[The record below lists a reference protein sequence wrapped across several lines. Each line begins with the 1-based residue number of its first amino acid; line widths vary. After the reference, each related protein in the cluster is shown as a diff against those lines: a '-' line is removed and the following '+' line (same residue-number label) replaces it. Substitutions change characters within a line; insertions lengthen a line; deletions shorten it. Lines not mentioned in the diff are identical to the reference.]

1 MQTNHATNS
10 SGLTARLFQHLRV
23 GGETLLNP
31 QQAGQSRAPRL
42 GEAVN
47 SGHRSGLLRNV
58 EPTASA
64 LQPAKAKTSE
74 QDQTT
79 SATAS
84 FSYRRSERTTLFLT
98 TQQGDTVQLK
108 IKNQTSTDAAYS
120 ELESGETLLSQF
132 SLQSKDASKMSLVVK
147 GDLNADELRAIRS
160 VVEQVSVMAQDFFAG
175 NVADAFATAERFN
188 MDGDQLA
195 DVAVGMRFEEQLT
208 YTQTTAA
215 PLLTQARSDVPENI
229 QAEPNPLIPAASD
242 RPLAPVPS
250 PTRPLAPTP
259 AKTNALQ
266 ASEPP
271 GALNSRAQIMQEAL
285 NVVGEF
291 LKGLLNNLQ
300 QAAPAEEASDAQPM
314 GVALKIKIFKSV
326 LTAAHTSEAPAK
338 SAPAPLP
345 ALVGDTLDALSAK
358 HELPLNTVI

>member
-1 MQTNHATNS
+1 MQTNHASTS

-23 GGETLLNP
+23 GGESLLNP
-31 QQAGQSRAPRL
+31 QQGGHPRAPRL

-47 SGHRSGLLRNV
+47 AGHRSGLQRNV
-58 EPTASA
+58 APTASA

-74 QDQTT
+74 QDQAT

-108 IKNQTSTDAAYS
+108 IKNQTGTDAAYS
-120 ELESGETLLSQF
+120 ELDSGETLLSQLR
-132 SLQSKDASKMSLVVK
+132 LQSKDTSKMSLVVK
-147 GDLNADELRAIRS
+147 GDLNADELRAIHS
-160 VVEQVSVMAQDFFAG
+160 VVEQVSEMAQDFFAG

-215 PLLTQARSDVPENI
+215 PLLTQTRSNVPEKI
-229 QAEPNPLIPAASD
+229 QADPTPLIPAASNL
-242 RPLAPVPS
+242 PLAPVPN
-250 PTRPLAPTP
+250 PTRPLSATP

-266 ASEPP
+266 AGEPP
-271 GALNSRAQIMQEAL
+271 GALSSRAQIMQETL

-300 QAAPAEEASDAQPM
+300 QAAPGEKAGDAMPM

-326 LTAAHTSEAPAK
+326 LTAAHTSDAQAK
-338 SAPAPLP
+338 SGPAPLP

>member
-1 MQTNHATNS
+1 MQTSNAVNPS
-10 SGLTARLFQHLRV
+10 SLTARLFQHLRV
-23 GGETLLNP
+23 GGERLLDP
-31 QQAGQSRAPRL
+31 QQAGYRRAPRL
-42 GEAVN
+42 GETVN
-47 SGHRSGLLRNV
+47 AERRAGLQGNV
-58 EPTASA
+58 EPTTSA

-74 QDQTT
+74 QDQAP

-147 GDLNADELRAIRS
+147 GDLNADELRAIHR

-215 PLLTQARSDVPENI
+215 PLLTQPRSNAPENI
-229 QAEPNPLIPAASD
+229 PAETNPLIPAANEL
-242 RPLAPVPS
+242 PLAPGPDS
-250 PTRPLAPTP
+250 TRPLSTTP
-259 AKTNALQ
+259 SKTHTLQ
-266 ASEPP
+266 ASTPP
-271 GALNSRAQIMQEAL
+271 GDLSSRAQIMQETL

-300 QAAPAEEASDAQPM
+300 QAAPGEKFNDTQPM

-326 LTAAHTSEAPAK
+326 LIAAHTSEAPAK

-358 HELPLNTVI
+358 HEPPLSTVI

>member
-10 SGLTARLFQHLRV
+10 SGLTARLSQHLRV

-31 QQAGQSRAPRL
+31 QQAGQSRATRL

-47 SGHRSGLLRNV
+47 AGHRSGLQRNV

-74 QDQTT
+74 QDQAT

-108 IKNQTSTDAAYS
+108 IRNQTSTDAAHS
-120 ELESGETLLSQF
+120 EFESGETLLSQF
-132 SLQSKDASKMSLVVK
+132 SLQSKDSSKMSLVVK

-175 NVADAFATAERFN
+175 NVADAFETAERFS
-188 MDGDQLA
+188 MDGAQLA
-195 DVAVGMRFEEQLT
+195 DIAVGMRFEERLT
-208 YTQTTAA
+208 YTQTNAA
-215 PLLTQARSDVPENI
+215 PLLTQPRSNAPKNI
-229 QAEPNPLIPAASD
+229 QADANPLIPAAND
-242 RPLAPVPS
+242 LALAPGPY
-250 PTRPLAPTP
+250 PTRPLSPTP
-259 AKTNALQ
+259 SKTNTPL

-271 GALNSRAQIMQEAL
+271 GALSSRAQIMQEAL

-291 LKGLLNNLQ
+291 LKGLMNNLQ
-300 QAAPAEEASDAQPM
+300 QPAPGEKASDTQPM

-326 LTAAHTSEAPAK
+326 LMAAHTSDAQAK